1 MEVIT
6 AFTVL
11 LPKAIVVVLATRPL
25 AVALMLPILTLLEA
39 KSDDQVK
46 VELPN
51 EKVAFVAGILLPLA
65 LTAFTV
71 VRVPLTTRLPET
83 YRYELALIYTLAL
96 NMVLAAVV
104 MLLTLIPFALIEF
117 EVRVI
122 ETTLEVVVVAY
133 TFTVTTLAVVDKVP
147 VTATLPW
154 TLAVPATVRVV
165 SGESVFTPT
174 RPLLANRRLVFTVRP
189 FLTLKELLL
198 TAISVPFPQSTLSII
213 YNSTIT

>member
-1 MEVIT
+1 M
-6 AFTVL
+6 
-11 LPKAIVVVLATRPL
+11 ATRPL
-25 AVALMLPILTLLEA
+25 AVALMLPILRLLET

-71 VRVPLTTRLPET
+71 VRVPLTTKLPET
-83 YRYELALIYTLAL
+83 YRYEFAAIYTLAL

-104 MLLTLIPFALIEF
+104 ILLAVTTFALIEF
-117 EVRVI
+117 EVRVN

-154 TLAVPATVRVV
+154 TLAVPATVRVA
-165 SGESVFTPT
+165 SGEAVLIPT
-174 RPLLANRRLVFTVRP
+174 LPLLANRRLVFTVRP

-198 TAISVPFPQSTLSII
+198 TAIPVPFPQSTLSII
-213 YNSTIT
+213 YNNSIT

>member
-1 MEVIT
+1 M
-6 AFTVL
+6 L
-11 LPKAIVVVLATRPL
+11 L
-25 AVALMLPILTLLEA
+25 AV
-39 KSDDQVK
+39 
-46 VELPN
+46 
-51 EKVAFVAGILLPLA
+51 
-65 LTAFTV
+65 
-71 VRVPLTTRLPET
+71 TT
-83 YRYELALIYTLAL
+83 
-96 NMVLAAVV
+96 
-104 MLLTLIPFALIEF
+104 FALIEF
-117 EVRVI
+117 EVRVN

-133 TFTVTTLAVVDKVP
+133 TFTVITLAVVDKVP

-213 YNSTIT
+213 YNSSIT